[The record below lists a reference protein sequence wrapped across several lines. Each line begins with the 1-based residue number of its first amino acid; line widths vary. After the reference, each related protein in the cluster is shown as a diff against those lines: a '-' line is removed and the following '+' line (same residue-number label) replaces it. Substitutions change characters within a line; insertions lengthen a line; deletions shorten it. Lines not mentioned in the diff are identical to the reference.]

1 MFKVQFSLNYETA
14 ALPTALRGQVSFSK
28 LKLHIC
34 CNLTPVFWPG
44 ESQGRG
50 SLVGC
55 HLWGGT
61 ESDTTEA
68 AAARLISAVILKCFF
83 SIRTL
88 SLNAIS
94 CVNPECKT
102 CQGVFAVLKRECPVS
117 RAHWW
122 NPVPPSLPYRVGFGN
137 HADEGIKV
145 PMVEFL
151 TCAL

>member
-1 MFKVQFSLNYETA
+1 MHWRRKWQ
-14 ALPTALRGQVSFSK
+14 P
-28 LKLHIC
+28 
-34 CNLTPVFWPG
+34 TPVFWPG

-102 CQGVFAVLKRECPVS
+102 YQGVFAVLKRECPVS